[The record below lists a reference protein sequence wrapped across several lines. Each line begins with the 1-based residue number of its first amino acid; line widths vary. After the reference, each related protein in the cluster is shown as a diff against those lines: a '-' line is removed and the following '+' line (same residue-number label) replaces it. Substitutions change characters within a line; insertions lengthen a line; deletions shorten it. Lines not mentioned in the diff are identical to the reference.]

1 LVLTLFVLEPDLLLR
16 HILLCQGPWN
26 VDLRTPPGPEGS
38 NGSLLCVCRGHPGF
52 SVYCSHM
59 SYQVI
64 ARKYR
69 PQRFSDVVGQEHV
82 TQTLSHAIEQKRIAH
97 AYLFCGPRGTGKTTI
112 ARIFAKCLNCTEGP
126 KVDFDDNDPRCRE
139 IAEGRSLDVLEIDG
153 ASNNGVEQVRELRET
168 CKYAP
173 ASSRFKIYIIDEV
186 HMLST
191 AAFNALLK
199 TLEEPPEHVKFLFAT
214 TDPEKVLP
222 TILSRCQRFDLRR
235 IPTDL
240 IARHLTAIAQQEK
253 VQIEPAA
260 LFAIARGAEGAMRD
274 AESTLDQLI
283 SFCGDT
289 IQEND
294 VLSMFGLTAQSQLL
308 ELSQAVLSGQVES
321 ALGLLHDLA
330 KNGKDLGRLV
340 SDLLNHFRNL
350 LIYQVSNGD
359 LRMLEVSESEA
370 AALTEQ
376 SKLSDSHGLTRIME
390 VFTEAEMRL
399 RDASSKKIL
408 VEVTLLKA
416 IEARNSMSL
425 DAVLQ
430 QLRQLREGK
439 GTEVVSIPVPTPSA
453 PPKTEPKPFRAETVS
468 QKRMVEASQPALR
481 EAPPLVQSAVEG
493 LSLVELWRNLVEA
506 VGRTSG
512 FTRSYLLEAHPVS
525 LAKGILTIGFDPEF
539 EEHIALVDVAR
550 NHTLLQTKLAELGHL
565 NVQIKFVK
573 AQAPAGWQHPAEPA
587 PAPTPAQVAR
597 PVAATATPSLQAPGP
612 AAVSQSPARE
622 KPTPIAFNKDDFK
635 NDPLIQKA
643 LEIFKGQIVEV
654 RV

>member
-1 LVLTLFVLEPDLLLR
+1 
-16 HILLCQGPWN
+16 
-26 VDLRTPPGPEGS
+26 
-38 NGSLLCVCRGHPGF
+38 
-52 SVYCSHM
+52 M

-69 PQRFSDVVGQEHV
+69 PQRFGDVVGQEHV
-82 TQTLSHAIEQKRIAH
+82 TRTLSHAIEQQRIAH

-112 ARIFAKCLNCTEGP
+112 ARIFAKCLNCTDGP
-126 KVDFDDNDPRCRE
+126 KVNFDDQDPRCQE

-199 TLEEPPEHVKFLFAT
+199 TLEEPPQHVKFMFAT

-240 IARHLTAIAQQEK
+240 ISKHLAAIAKQEK
-253 VQIEPAA
+253 VRVEPAA

-289 IQEND
+289 IEEAD
-294 VLSMFGLTAQSQLL
+294 VLSMFGLTAQTQLI
-308 ELSQAVLSGQVES
+308 ELSRAVLMGEVEN
-321 ALGLLHDLA
+321 ALRQLHELSTH
-330 KNGKDLGRLV
+330 GKDLGRLV

-350 LIYQVSNGD
+350 LIFRVSGGD
-359 LRMLEVSESEA
+359 LGMLEVSEAEA
-370 AALTEQ
+370 TSLGEQ
-376 SKLSDSHGLTRIME
+376 SKLVEAQGLTRIME
-390 VFTEAEMRL
+390 VLAETEMRL

-408 VEVTLLKA
+408 VEVMLLKA
-416 IEARNSMSL
+416 IEARSAVSL
-425 DAVLQ
+425 DSVLQ
-430 QLRQLREGK
+430 QLRDLREG
-439 GTEVVSIPVPTPSA
+439 GGREIVSIPSPQTPVPASPA
-453 PPKTEPKPFRAETVS
+453 PAPKPFRAEASTSTGAVS
-468 QKRMVEASQPALR
+468 APPASTTLHEAPAAAGPPHSQPA
-481 EAPPLVQSAVEG
+481 VQ
-493 LSLVELWRNLVEA
+493 LSDLWRNLIDA
-506 VGRTSG
+506 VGRVSA

-525 LAKGILTIGFDPEF
+525 FAKNLLTIGFDPEF
-539 EEHIALVDVAR
+539 QDHIALVDVAR
-550 NHTLLQTKLAELGHL
+550 NHTLLQTKLAELGHP
-565 NVQIKFVK
+565 NVQLKFIK
-573 AQAPAGWQHPAEPA
+573 AEAPQGWQRPAQQPA
-587 PAPTPAQVAR
+587 TVAAPVPALSQKAPGAPTPTGAPAAASPPKEKPV
-597 PVAATATPSLQAPGP
+597 PVAFS
-612 AAVSQSPARE
+612 
-622 KPTPIAFNKDDFK
+622 KDDFK
-635 NDPLIQKA
+635 NDPLIQRA

-654 RV
+654 RA